1 MKILHIIETLGRG
14 GAEHALLNLLPLA
27 QANGV
32 ESIVCVLSKP
42 YDLQSELE
50 LKGIKVIGLDG
61 LSFMQKR
68 KKLNIYCVEQGID
81 IIHSHLT
88 RSLILSGFLLGS
100 FKRVNSLHNLGYLA
114 QPARSF
120 KARVKKRV
128 ASFVANHRIN
138 CHIAVS
144 KAVKEHYKYHYH
156 LKDVSVISNPINVP
170 ALKIGNNDSIVVPGR
185 LVAEKGH
192 MGLLDVIKKLEVSGF
207 GFPWVFAGGGV
218 LESKISD
225 KIKQLN
231 LDKTVTITGVLP
243 QSQFF
248 SVMAQ
253 SQLIVLPSL
262 SEGFGMAAAEAMT
275 LGKAVVVSDAGG
287 LTELVVDNETGL
299 MFAKGDNVQMY
310 EKLQLILKDEKMKT
324 KLARSGQKYAKD
336 NFSASAIAKSWSAL
350 YQGLLS

>member
-1 MKILHIIETLGRG
+1 MKVLHIIETLGRG

-42 YDLQSELE
+42 YDLQSDLE
-50 LKGIKVIGLDG
+50 LKGIKIISLDG

-68 KKLNIYCVEQGID
+68 KKLSIYCAEQGVD

-88 RSLILSGFLLGS
+88 RSLILSGFLSGS

-120 KARVKKRV
+120 KAKIKKRV
-128 ASFVANHRIN
+128 ASFIANHRIN

-156 LKDVSVISNPINVP
+156 LKDVSVISNPIIVP
-170 ALKIGNNDSIVVPGR
+170 ALKVRTNDSIVVPGR

-192 MGLLDVIKKLEVSGF
+192 LGLLDVIKKLEQDGYNH
-207 GFPWVFAGGGV
+207 PWVFAGGGV
-218 LESKISD
+218 LESKTSD
-225 KIKQLN
+225 KIKQLK

-248 SVMAQ
+248 SIMAQ
-253 SQLIVLPSL
+253 SQLVVLPSL
-262 SEGFGMAAAEAMT
+262 FEGFGMAAAEAMT

-287 LTELVVDNETGL
+287 LAELVVDNETGL

-310 EKLQLILKDEKMKT
+310 EKLQLILKNEKMKT
-324 KLARSGQKYAKD
+324 KLACSGQKYAKN
-336 NFSASAIAKSWSAL
+336 NFSASAIAKSWSTL